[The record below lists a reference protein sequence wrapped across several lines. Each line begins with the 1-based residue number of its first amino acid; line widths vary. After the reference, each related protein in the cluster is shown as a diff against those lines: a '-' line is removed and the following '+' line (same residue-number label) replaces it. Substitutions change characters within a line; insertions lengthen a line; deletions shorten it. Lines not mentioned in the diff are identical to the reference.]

1 MSLSLVSAT
10 SDSHNDINMWD
21 TLRKLKIHF
30 FFDNVKPLRPRTSPL
45 WRCFLF
51 YTSPYIGCCK
61 FNLLSVLH
69 KTFFLRSGVE
79 SVKVFF
85 CKCQTPD
92 EGCLEFISERVYF
105 VPPWFAYGWLSKQ
118 DPVISL
124 GLQLCFWHFLLH
136 HMHLNNSGGIHIY
149 LDLLH
154 LVSTK
159 SLWASDL
166 VSLAHASQ
174 ICCIHMCFLICD
186 DWSDSNSF

>member
-92 EGCLEFISERVYF
+92 EGVWSLFQSVCTLCHRDLHMVDSQNKIQ
-105 VPPWFAYGWLSKQ
+105 WFLWSCAFDIFSSIICIWIIVG
-118 DPVISL
+118 
-124 GLQLCFWHFLLH
+124 
-136 HMHLNNSGGIHIY
+136 
-149 LDLLH
+149 
-154 LVSTK
+154 VSTSILTSFTLFPPK
-159 SLWASDL
+159 VSEPLIWSLWLKSVVYICVFWFVMID
-166 VSLAHASQ
+166 Q
-174 ICCIHMCFLICD
+174 IQTNF
-186 DWSDSNSF
+186 NT